1 MKQILNGAIQF
12 RNQHWATWTC
22 SLGWTV
28 EGILYFN
35 DLYLNQDFKG
45 IYTQGSDGEV
55 NTVDRSHNKHPG
67 GYHLVAV
74 GEENGKV
81 RVLRYPSRNKG
92 SEAVEGK
99 GHSGGVTGIR
109 WAVGDEWLYSVGG
122 EDNCVFMWKKKVK

>member
-1 MKQILNGAIQF
+1 MKQIPNGALQF

-22 SLGWTV
+22 ALGWTV
-28 EGILYFN
+28 E
-35 DLYLNQDFKG
+35 G
-45 IYTQGSDGEV
+45 IYTQGSDGEA

-67 GYHLVAV
+67 GYYLVAV
-74 GEENGKV
+74 GDENGKV

-99 GHSGGVTGIR
+99 GHSCAVNAVR

-122 EDNCVFMWKKKVK
+122 EDNCVFQWKKSVK